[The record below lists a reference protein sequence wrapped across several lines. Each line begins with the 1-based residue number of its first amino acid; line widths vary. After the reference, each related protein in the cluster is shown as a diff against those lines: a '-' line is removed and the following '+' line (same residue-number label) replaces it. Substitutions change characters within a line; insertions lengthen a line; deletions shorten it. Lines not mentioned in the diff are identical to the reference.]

1 MNNRIYH
8 RVTNFGPCV
17 CMYIYNICIHY
28 ISLYL
33 VTKGI
38 TFHLCSSNLL
48 PIGLSAMMRS
58 PISPILES
66 LEATITLMIVYHNTY
81 PIKSPLNPN
90 THCSLWVFPPW
101 QRKAMYNRAWYP
113 HTNPRCRFVLYV
125 RHDQNVHHLEYACHY
140 YYVFWSP
147 YKSQIAHIQYKVYIH
162 LSHHILM
169 CIYIFLTCLYLSIF
183 ILFTSNI
190 LSHLIIYMYILLSII
205 IPLLYQCCFA
215 PSWRS
220 TFSSRILIW
229 AQGVHGVD
237 ELYQLKT
244 LGLPPGSGTFN
255 QGKWGKP
262 AKKGDLSVDG
272 RKIYRDISGDI

>member
-1 MNNRIYH
+1 M
-8 RVTNFGPCV
+8 
-17 CMYIYNICIHY
+17 
-28 ISLYL
+28 ISAY
-33 VTKGI
+33 
-38 TFHLCSSNLL
+38 
-48 PIGLSAMMRS
+48 
-58 PISPILES
+58 
-66 LEATITLMIVYHNTY
+66 
-81 PIKSPLNPN
+81 KS
-90 THCSLWVFPPW
+90 
-101 QRKAMYNRAWYP
+101 
-113 HTNPRCRFVLYV
+113 RCRFVLYV

-162 LSHHILM
+162 LSHHILTY
-169 CIYIFLTCLYLSIF
+169 IYIYIYIYLTCLYVSLY
-183 ILFTSNI
+183 LYYLHPTDYP
-190 LSHLIIYMYILLSII
+190 HLLVYMYILLSII

-229 AQGVHGVD
+229 AQGVRGVG

-262 AKKGDLSVDG
+262 AKKGD
-272 RKIYRDISGDI
+272 I